1 MINLKDD
8 ILQAL
13 ENNTKLTKQLDFYKG
28 YPAIFPNKAP
38 SNQDFDTYIIYQL
51 INNTD
56 TFYADNKP
64 LREYIHY
71 QVSIFTKQGSTTS
84 LGEEVTKSMEG
95 LGFFRTYFGET
106 YEYDTGYTHVS
117 TRWKIKLRKGGLHV

>member
-1 MINLKDD
+1 MINLKSD

-13 ENNTKLTKQLDFYKG
+13 ETNTALTKFLDLYEG

-38 SNQDFDTYIIYQL
+38 ANQNFNAYIIYQL

-56 TFYADNKP
+56 IDYADNKP

-71 QVSIFTKQGSTTS
+71 QVSVFTRESSTTS
-84 LGEEVTKSMEG
+84 IGNEVVKSMES
-95 LGFFRTYFGET
+95 LGFFRTYFGEI
-106 YEYDTGYTHVS
+106 YESDTGYTHIS
-117 TRWKIKLRKGGLHV
+117 TRWKIKLRKEGN